1 MLDKIRFSTIK
12 IHAPEQLHPSSSGLQ
27 KRSNALVSFGKKER
41 PREPQGGGASRKK
54 EGERERETHRE
65 RDRSWAPG
73 RSLLESPMRHPGVV
87 KGSQRI
93 SKVINRGYLQATHQL
108 CRRDTANQKPRC
120 WSQYNLREHQLDLPR
135 KDRKGRGAYPK
146 SAIFDGKI
154 WKNEDKPW
162 DDGIL
167 WDFGVPN
174 SPSCEP

>member
-1 MLDKIRFSTIK
+1 
-12 IHAPEQLHPSSSGLQ
+12 
-27 KRSNALVSFGKKER
+27 
-41 PREPQGGGASRKK
+41 
-54 EGERERETHRE
+54 
-65 RDRSWAPG
+65 
-73 RSLLESPMRHPGVV
+73 
-87 KGSQRI
+87 
-93 SKVINRGYLQATHQL
+93 
-108 CRRDTANQKPRC
+108 
-120 WSQYNLREHQLDLPR
+120 LDLPR